1 MAPRARPC
9 VLLAAAVLLAAV
21 HSGSL
26 EWTCSCFAEDLG
38 ENRAPAPL
46 NFNGFLSCSLEKK
59 TAMNSERKNHDGAL
73 KPTVGSIESHE
84 LLFSHPSKKW
94 SHVYVLYF
102 WEAIHKQLPCLNS
115 HHNPFQSSMVKQT
128 FPKIILPP
136 STTFKIWSPKHRNMH
151 DDMMISLDWVP
162 EIIPST
168 SSNLCSLLLK
178 LPQLIKNGSGLPLSD
193 FSGCPQLR
201 S

>member
-1 MAPRARPC
+1 MSFSVNPSMAPRARPC

-59 TAMNSERKNHDGAL
+59 TAMNSEWKNHDGAL

-84 LLFSHPSKKW
+84 LLFSHPSKKS

-115 HHNPFQSSMVKQT
+115 HHNPFPSSMVKQT
-128 FPKIILPP
+128 LSQNHF
-136 STTFKIWSPKHRNMH
+136 TTFQNIQDLIPKTSQYDAVCTMIWWY
-151 DDMMISLDWVP
+151 L
-162 EIIPST
+162 
-168 SSNLCSLLLK
+168 
-178 LPQLIKNGSGLPLSD
+178 
-193 FSGCPQLR
+193 
-201 S
+201 